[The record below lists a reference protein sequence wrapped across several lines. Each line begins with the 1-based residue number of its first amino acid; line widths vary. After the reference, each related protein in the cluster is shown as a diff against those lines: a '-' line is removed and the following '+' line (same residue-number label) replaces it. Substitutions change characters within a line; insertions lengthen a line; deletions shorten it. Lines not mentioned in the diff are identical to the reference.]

1 MRIRR
6 RIYTIIYG
14 GAGAGFAACSLPA
27 TPESE
32 ALVNKGSNELEN
44 KVLKQPAVSPGIEA
58 SQADDSIV

>member
-6 RIYTIIYG
+6 RIYSIMMAVLTL
-14 GAGAGFAACSLPA
+14 ALLLVACQPS
-27 TPESE
+27 PESE
-32 ALVNKGSNELEN
+32 AIVNKGSNELEN